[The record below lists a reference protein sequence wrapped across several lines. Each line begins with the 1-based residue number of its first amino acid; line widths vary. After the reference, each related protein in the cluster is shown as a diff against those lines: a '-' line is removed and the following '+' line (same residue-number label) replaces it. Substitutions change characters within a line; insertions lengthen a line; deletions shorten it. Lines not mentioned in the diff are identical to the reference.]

1 MHKELN
7 HEAIVEVM
15 HSLPNL
21 ANRDQ
26 VTDLIINIVIGYN
39 MTDTWNEMSEN
50 VEMILSCFDR
60 SPEETLH

>member
-15 HSLPNL
+15 HSLPNH

-26 VTDLIINIVIGYN
+26 VTDLIINIVIGYS
-39 MTDTWNEMSEN
+39 MMDSWNEMSEN
-50 VEMILSCFDR
+50 VEMILSVLER
-60 SPEETLH
+60 PEYETLH

>member
-21 ANRDQ
+21 ANREQ

-39 MTDTWNEMSEN
+39 MMDTWSEMSQN
-50 VEMILSCFDR
+50 VEMILDFIDR
-60 SPEETLH
+60 PETETLH

>member
-39 MTDTWNEMSEN
+39 MMDTWGEMSEN
-50 VEMILSCFDR
+50 VELILSCIDR
-60 SPEETLH
+60 RPEETLH